1 MLYSFK
7 EGVWYKMKTIYKILL
22 IGLLGASLSFARTS
36 TKFAT
41 PNDFLNSKNSPS
53 YKKLLVENTD
63 ETSEQ
68 TIKWKRR
75 HKRRKK
81 SKNRRPQRGR

>member
-1 MLYSFK
+1 
-7 EGVWYKMKTIYKILL
+7 MKTLYKILL
-22 IGLLGASLSFARTS
+22 VSILGLSLSFARTS

-53 YKKLLVENTD
+53 YKKLLVENS
-63 ETSEQ
+63 EESSEQ